1 MMQPLAGITHHR
13 FSLIRVRSPLLTES
27 LLFSL
32 PEGTEMFHFPP
43 FPPHTL
49 YIQVRVTAL
58 DKQRGFP
65 IRTPSDHS
73 PVIDSPRL
81 IADSHVLHRLLVPR
95 HPPCALNDLHTND
108 HHKGIHINNHRGTHQ
123 QAGTPRCSRPLYSSQ
138 TTTHHTTPTTPQ
150 TGHQARRTGQTK
162 TTTTRFIASKP
173 NSALCRPHNNTTT
186 VPPCNQRTSHSTHE
200 QTTRTTLVHGHG
212 QPKKLSSLERR

>member
-1 MMQPLAGITHHR
+1 MQPLAGITHHR

-108 HHKGIHINNHRGTHQ
+108 HHKGIHINNHQGTHPQ

-138 TTTHHTTPTTPQ
+138 TTTHHTTPNTPNQEAPSTAHRHQDNNHTAHCLKTQQCTLPSHTTTPQ
-150 TGHQARRTGQTK
+150 RCHHA
-162 TTTTRFIASKP
+162 TTEYRIPPMSKP
-173 NSALCRPHNNTTT
+173 PAQHSCTEVA
-186 VPPCNQRTSHSTHE
+186 NQ
-200 QTTRTTLVHGHG
+200 
-212 QPKKLSSLERR
+212 KLSSLERR

>member
-1 MMQPLAGITHHR
+1 MQPLAGITHHR

-108 HHKGIHINNHRGTHQ
+108 HHKGIHINNHQGTHPQ

-138 TTTHHTTPTTPQ
+138 TTTHHTTPNTPP
-150 TGHQARRTGQTK
+150 TRRHPARRTGTK
-162 TTTTRFIASKP
+162 TTTTRLIASKP
-173 NSALCRPHNNTTT
+173 NSALCPATQQHHNDATM
-186 VPPCNQRTSHSTHE
+186 
-200 QTTRTTLVHGHG
+200 
-212 QPKKLSSLERR
+212 QPLNIAFHP